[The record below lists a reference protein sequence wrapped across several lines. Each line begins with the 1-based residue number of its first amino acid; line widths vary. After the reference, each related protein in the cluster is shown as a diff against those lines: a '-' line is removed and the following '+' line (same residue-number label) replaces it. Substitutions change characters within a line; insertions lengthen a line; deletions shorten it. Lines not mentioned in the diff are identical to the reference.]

1 MTDYRSV
8 SQVKAYEQ
16 CPLRY
21 KLERLDGA
29 WQRPNGWLPMGTAV
43 HAAVEAYE
51 LSGRT
56 MTLEQAQEAFAESY
70 AAEVARYAKETPN
83 LEYWSSSWKY
93 KAGESWTDR
102 NGRTYESDLERR
114 YRVGKEQVAKYFEFV
129 AKTPD
134 HVVWIDPDGKP
145 GIELAFNVEL
155 GGVPMRGFVDQV
167 TEEIVDVKTGKDPG
181 DEFQLK
187 IYQLA
192 LREQY
197 GVKIAKGTYLMT
209 KKGAKNTTFDLDKV
223 PDEEAIER
231 IQLAD
236 AGIRRGDFPAR
247 PGDHCARCSVN
258 LACPVFMS
266 IT

>member
-1 MTDYRSV
+1 MLDYRSV
-8 SQVKAYEQ
+8 SQVKSYEQ

-21 KLERLDGA
+21 KLERIDKA
-29 WQRPNGWLPMGTAV
+29 WQRPAGWFPMGTAV
-43 HAAVEAYE
+43 HAAIEAYE

-56 MTLEQAQEAFAESY
+56 MTLEEAQAKFDESY
-70 AAEVARYAKETPN
+70 AAEIARYAKDTPN
-83 LEYWSSSWKY
+83 LEYWSSSGPY
-93 KAGESWTDR
+93 KAGEETSAR
-102 NGRTYESDLERR
+102 NGRVYEPDLTRR
-114 YRVGKEQVAKYFEFV
+114 HKVGREQVAGYFEYV

-134 HVVWIDPDGKP
+134 HVIWIDPDGKP

-155 GGVPMRGFVDQV
+155 GGVPMRGFIDQV
-167 TEEIVDVKTGKDPG
+167 TEEIVDVKTGAEPG

-197 GVKIAKGTYLMT
+197 GIKIAKGTYLMT
-209 KKGAKNTTFDLDKV
+209 KKGSKNKTFDLDLV

-247 PGDHCARCSVN
+247 PSSDCERCSVN
-258 LACPVFMS
+258 LACPVFMNMS
-266 IT
+266 